1 MASNYINNLSN
12 TYRSNPSLQNQF
24 ATEQDYLDLF
34 DNQKTTSTTATAYT
48 PTKKSSG
55 SIINTKKPIIYQ
67 GGDGGEGPS
76 SGRGFNRDDNLGT
89 SDYQG
94 TGPGFFEGVKDT
106 AGGIMDFVSKG
117 GLTGAVLRS
126 IFGKKKDYEYKRS
139 IKTATKARDRIEQER
154 KAAAQAIKDAQ
165 IARDFYAGH
174 GRTDTASQP
183 GGADGMSGGQYSG
196 GASFESAN
204 TYGGDGTMD
213 NQGADTFAKGGS
225 VRKYFK
231 GGVVSLRNGGAPMY
245 SEEDFPILLDPRRP
259 DGSKPSLYD
268 YDGQYDNYDDE
279 VIEIPMS
286 GKMKKPKKKKKKK
299 TKNYFNGG
307 LVSLRGR

>member
-12 TYRSNPSLQNQF
+12 TYQQSPSLQNQF

-34 DNQKTTSTTATAYT
+34 DNNQVTPAMAKAYVSVDDTSGIKSITNTA
-48 PTKKSSG
+48 
-55 SIINTKKPIIYQ
+55 KPIIYQ
-67 GGDGGEGPS
+67 GGDGDGPPP
-76 SGRGFNRDDNLGT
+76 GRGFNRDDNLGT

-94 TGPGFFEGVKDT
+94 TGPGFFEGLKDT

-117 GLTGAVLRS
+117 GITGMLLKS
-126 IFGKKKDYEYKRS
+126 MFGKKKDYEFKTS

-174 GRTDTASQP
+174 GRTDIASRP

-196 GASFESAN
+196 GAGFASAN
-204 TYGGDGTMD
+204 TYGGDGTTND
-213 NQGADTFAKGGS
+213 LGADNFMAKGGS

-231 GGVVSLRNGGAPMY
+231 GGIVSLR
-245 SEEDFPILLDPRRP
+245 RR
-259 DGSKPSLYD
+259 
-268 YDGQYDNYDDE
+268 
-279 VIEIPMS
+279 
-286 GKMKKPKKKKKKK
+286 
-299 TKNYFNGG
+299 
-307 LVSLRGR
+307 